1 MCGIVGYLGPKNPK
15 DVILTGLKSL
25 EYRGYDSA
33 GVSILHEGK
42 FKRVRAEGKL
52 GNLAIKL
59 EAEAFSGHLGI
70 GHTRWATH
78 GKPSERN
85 AHPHC
90 VGGVSLVHN
99 GIIENYMELR
109 EELVRGGAVLESDT
123 DSELVAHL
131 IERELRS
138 GGAEAPARDG
148 AHVSSAH
155 KPGFYSTLLSAVLRV
170 LPRLQGAYAILVV
183 SENEPDTMVAFK
195 NGPPL
200 ILGVGGDSMYVGS
213 DVMAVVPYTKK
224 VVYLDDGEVVEVKGA
239 SYSVFDHAGQPVNKK
254 MVEVNWTAEVASKG
268 GFPHFMVK
276 EIFEQPRAVAQAI
289 QPHVNLQKGTVELAD
304 VGFDVTQTLAN
315 IERVF
320 IVACGSSYYTGL
332 VGEYMIERLA
342 KVPVECD
349 IASEFRYRHPVL
361 PKNSLFISISQSG
374 ETADTLAAVR
384 MAKQAGAKIL
394 SICNV
399 KNSSIDREAHG
410 HLYMNAGT
418 EIGVASTKA
427 FSATLALLNL
437 LSLAVA
443 KAKGVLPGVDEAKYV
458 RELLAAPAQIETV
471 LNLDKFFKQAADK
484 LKAYKG
490 FLYLGRGV
498 HYPIA
503 MEGALK
509 LKELAYMHAEG
520 YAAGEMKHGPL
531 ALIDD
536 KMAVVT
542 LVPHDDLYEKT
553 LSNLEEAKARG
564 GQIISIGTGESERLE
579 KISQYYLA
587 LPEVGW
593 FTLPLLEVVPV
604 QLLAYH
610 VACSLGHDV
619 DQPRNLAKSVTVE

>member
-33 GVSILHEGK
+33 GVSILHDGK

-52 GNLAIKL
+52 GNLKSKL
-59 EAEAFSGHLGI
+59 DGETFSGHLGI

-90 VGGVSLVHN
+90 VGGISLVHN

-109 EELVRGGAVLESDT
+109 EELVREGAVLESET

-131 IERELRS
+131 VEREVR
-138 GGAEAPARDG
+138 GGAD
-148 AHVSSAH
+148 
-155 KPGFYSTLLSAVLRV
+155 LLQAVRNV
-170 LPRLQGAYAILVV
+170 KTKIWGAYSILVV
-183 SENEPDTMVAFK
+183 NEKQPDTMVAFK
-195 NGPPL
+195 YGPPL
-200 ILGVGGDSMYVGS
+200 ILGVGDDAMYVGS
-213 DVMAVVPYTKK
+213 DVMALVPYTKK
-224 VVYLDDGEVVEVKGA
+224 VVYLEDGETVEVRGLKFNI
-239 SYSVFDHAGQPVNKK
+239 YDDQWRPVNKK
-254 MVEVNWTAEVASKG
+254 IVEVNWTSEAASKG
-268 GFPHFMVK
+268 GFPHFMMK

-289 QPHVNLQKGTVELAD
+289 QPHVNLQKNSVELSD
-304 VGFDVTQTLAN
+304 VGFDVEKTLAG

-399 KNSSIDREAHG
+399 KNSSIDREADG

-443 KAKGVLPGVDEAKYV
+443 KAKGVLPAVEEAKYV
-458 RELLAAPAQIETV
+458 REILAAPAQIETV

-587 LPEVGW
+587 LPVVGW

>member
-52 GNLAIKL
+52 GNLSAKL
-59 EAEAFSGHLGI
+59 DGEAFSGHLGI

-90 VGGVSLVHN
+90 VGGISLVHN

-109 EELVRGGAVLESDT
+109 EELVRDGAVLESET

-131 IERELRS
+131 IEREVRA
-138 GGAEAPARDG
+138 GGDRAAAGNG
-148 AHVSSAH
+148 AAAGVSSA
-155 KPGFYSTLLSAVLRV
+155 LLAAVLRI
-170 LPRLQGAYAILVV
+170 LPRLHGAYAILVV
-183 SENEPDTMVAFK
+183 SEREPDTMVAFK

-200 ILGVGGDSMYVGS
+200 ILGVGPDAMYVGS
-213 DVMAVVPYTKK
+213 DVMALVPYTKK
-224 VVYLDDGEVVEVKGA
+224 VVYLDDGEVVEVKGR
-239 SYSVFDHAGQPVNKK
+239 SYRVLDHSGATIQKK
-254 MVEVNWTAEVASKG
+254 LVEVNWTADVASKG

-289 QPHVNLQKGTVELAD
+289 QPHVNLQKSSVELSG
-304 VGFDVTQTLAN
+304 VGFDVDQVLAG

-399 KNSSIDREAHG
+399 KNSSIDREADG

-443 KAKGVLPGVDEAKYV
+443 KAKGVLSAEDEAKYV
-458 RELLAAPAQIETV
+458 REVLAAPAQIETV

-484 LKAYKG
+484 LKSYKG

>member
-52 GNLAIKL
+52 GNLSTKL
-59 EAEAFSGHLGI
+59 DGEAFSGHLGI

-85 AHPHC
+85 AHPHV
-90 VGGVSLVHN
+90 VGGISLVHN

-109 EELVRGGAVLESDT
+109 EELKKQGAKIESDT

-131 IERELRS
+131 IEREVR
-138 GGAEAPARDG
+138 GGADLLEAVK
-148 AHVSSAH
+148 HV
-155 KPGFYSTLLSAVLRV
+155 KTKIW
-170 LPRLQGAYAILVV
+170 GAYSILVV
-183 SENEPDTMVAFK
+183 SEKQPDTMVAFK
-195 NGPPL
+195 YGPPL
-200 ILGVGGDSMYVGS
+200 ILGVGEDAMYIGS
-213 DVMAVVPYTKK
+213 DVMALVPYTKK
-224 VVYLDDGEVVEVKGA
+224 VVYLEDGEVVEVCGKKHQI
-239 SYSVFDHAGQPVNKK
+239 YDEKWNPVSKK
-254 MVEVNWTAEVASKG
+254 IVEVNWTSEAASKG

-289 QPHVNLQKGTVELAD
+289 QPHVNLQKNSVELAE
-304 VGFDVTQTLAN
+304 VGFDVQKTLASVD
-315 IERVF
+315 RVF
-320 IVACGSSYYTGL
+320 IVACGTSYYAGL

-342 KVPVECD
+342 QVPVECD

-399 KNSSIDREAHG
+399 KNSSIDREADG

-427 FSATLALLNL
+427 FSATLSLLNL
-437 LSLAVA
+437 LSIAIARA
-443 KAKGVLPGVDEAKYV
+443 KKAMSEDDEQKFV
-458 RELLAAPAQIETV
+458 REVLAAPAHIETV
-471 LNLDKFFKQAADK
+471 LNYDKFFKQAASK
-484 LKAYKG
+484 LKKYKG

-503 MEGALK
+503 LEGALK

-564 GQIISIGTGESERLE
+564 GQIISIGTGPSKRLSDISEH
-579 KISQYYLA
+579 YLA

-593 FTLPLLEVVPV
+593 FTLPLLEVIPV

>member
-1 MCGIVGYLGPKNPK
+1 MCGIVGYYGPKNPK
-15 DVILTGLKSL
+15 DVIMSGLKAL

-33 GVSILHEGK
+33 GVSILHEGH

-52 GNLAIKL
+52 SKL
-59 EAEAFSGHLGI
+59 QEKLTSEEFSGHLGI

-90 VGGVSLVHN
+90 VGGISLVHN
-99 GIIENYMELR
+99 GIIENYSALR
-109 EELVRGGAVLESDT
+109 EELVRDGAVLESDT

-131 IERELRS
+131 LDRQLKKT
-138 GGAEAPARDG
+138 PD
-148 AHVSSAH
+148 
-155 KPGFYSTLLSAVLRV
+155 LLAAVLGV
-170 LPRLQGAYAILVV
+170 LPRLVGAYAIVCV
-183 SENEPDTMVAFK
+183 NEKQPDTMVAFK

-200 ILGVGGDSMYVGS
+200 IVGVGS
-213 DVMAVVPYTKK
+213 DAMYVASDVQALVAYTKQII
-224 VVYLDDGEVVEVKGA
+224 YLDDGEVVQVQGSK
-239 SYSVFDHAGQPVNKK
+239 YSVMTDEGKK
-254 MVEVNWTAEVASKG
+254 LDKKQTEINWTADVASKG

-289 QPHVNLQKGTVELAD
+289 QPHINLAKNSVELKD
-304 VGFDVTQTLAN
+304 VDKALFNDV
-315 IERVF
+315 ERVF
-320 IVACGSSYYTGL
+320 IVACGSSFYTGL

-342 KVPVECD
+342 RVPVECD

-384 MAKQAGAKIL
+384 LAKSAGVKVL

-399 KNSSIDREAHG
+399 RNSSIDREADG
-410 HLYMNAGT
+410 HLFMNAGT
-418 EIGVASTKA
+418 EVGVASTKA
-427 FSATLALLNL
+427 FSSSLSLLALV
-437 LSLAVA
+437 SLAMA
-443 KAKGVLPGVDEAKYV
+443 KAKGKLTEAEESDYL
-458 RELLAAPAQIETV
+458 RQLLAAPSQIETV
-471 LNLDKFFKQAADK
+471 LNLDKFFKEGAAQ
-484 LKAYKG
+484 LKGYKG

-531 ALIDD
+531 ALIDE
-536 KMAVVT
+536 KMAVVM
-542 LVPHDDLYEKT
+542 LLPHDDLFEKS

-564 GQIISIGTGESERLE
+564 GQVISISTGHNKRLE
-579 KISQYYLA
+579 QISNYYLA
-587 LPEVGW
+587 LPEAGW

-610 VACSLGHDV
+610 VAVSLGHDV

>member
-1 MCGIVGYLGPKNPK
+1 MCGIVGYLGPKDPK
-15 DVILTGLKSL
+15 DVILTGLKAL

-33 GVSILHEGK
+33 GVAILNNGQ

-52 GNLAIKL
+52 TNLKDKL
-59 EAEAFSGHLGI
+59 NGEKFSGHLGI

-109 EELVRGGAVLESDT
+109 EELVKDGAVLESET

-131 IERELRS
+131 IERQLRTS
-138 GGAEAPARDG
+138 KD
-148 AHVSSAH
+148 
-155 KPGFYSTLLSAVLRV
+155 LLQAVFKV
-170 LPRLQGAYAILVV
+170 LPRLVGAYAILVV
-183 SENEPDTMVAFK
+183 HEKQPDTMIAFK

-200 ILGVGGDSMYVGS
+200 ILGVGEDAMYVAS
-213 DVMAVVPYTKK
+213 DVQAVVPYTRK
-224 VVYLDDGEVVEVKGA
+224 VVYLDDNEVVAVEGKN
-239 SYSVFDHAGQPVNKK
+239 YRVFSPSGDPLDKLVT
-254 MVEVNWTAEVASKG
+254 EIDWTSEVANKG
-268 GFPHFMVK
+268 GFAHFMLK

-289 QPHVNLQKGTVELAD
+289 QPHLNVDKATVELNAAGLD
-304 VGFDVTQTLAN
+304 ESVLKN

-320 IVACGSSYYTGL
+320 IVACGTSYYAGL
-332 VGEYMIERLA
+332 VGEYLLERLA
-342 KVPVECD
+342 RVPVECD

-384 MAKQAGAKIL
+384 MAKSAGVKVL

-399 KNSSIDREAHG
+399 KSSSIDREADG
-410 HLYMNAGT
+410 HLYMNAGS
-418 EIGVASTKA
+418 EVGVASTKA
-427 FSATLALLNL
+427 FSATLSLLNV

-443 KAKGVLPGVDEAKYV
+443 KAKGALSGEDEQKFV
-458 RELLAAPAQIETV
+458 RQILAAPAMIETV
-471 LNLDKFFKQAADK
+471 LNFDKFFKEASED
-484 LKAYKG
+484 LKKFKG

-503 MEGALK
+503 LEGALK

-520 YAAGEMKHGPL
+520 YASGEMKHGPL
-531 ALIDD
+531 ALIDN
-536 KMAVVT
+536 KMAVVM
-542 LVPHDDLYEKT
+542 LVPKDELYEKS

-564 GQIISIGTGESERLE
+564 GQIISIGTGGNDRLE
-579 KISQYYLA
+579 EISNYYLA
-587 LPEVGW
+587 LPETDW
-593 FTLPLLEVVPV
+593 FTLPLLEVIPV

-610 VACSLGHDV
+610 LANSLGHDV

>member
-15 DVILTGLKSL
+15 DVIMTGLKAL

-33 GVSILHEGK
+33 GVAILDGGH

-52 GNLAIKL
+52 VNLSEKL
-59 EAEAFSGHLGI
+59 AGERFSGHLGI

-109 EELVRGGAVLESDT
+109 EELVAGGAVLESDT

-131 IERELRS
+131 LDAQLRKT
-138 GGAEAPARDG
+138 PD
-148 AHVSSAH
+148 
-155 KPGFYSTLLSAVLRV
+155 LLAAVRAV
-170 LPRLQGAYAILVV
+170 LPRLIGAYAIVCV
-183 SENEPDTMVAFK
+183 NEKQPDTMVAFK

-200 ILGVGGDSMYVGS
+200 IVGVGDDSMYVAS
-213 DVMAVVPYTKK
+213 DVQALVNYTKK
-224 VVYLDDGEVVEVKGA
+224 IIYLEDGEVVEVKGKNYTVFSA
-239 SYSVFDHAGQPVNKK
+239 SGRETVKPI
-254 MVEVNWTAEVASKG
+254 VEINWTADVASKG

-289 QPHVNLQKGTVELAD
+289 QPHINLNKTAVELHELGLSAEFLAD
-304 VGFDVTQTLAN
+304 V
-315 IERVF
+315 ERVF

-332 VGEYMIERLA
+332 VGEYLIERLA
-342 KVPVECD
+342 RVPVECD

-384 MAKQAGAKIL
+384 LAKQSGVKVL

-399 KNSSIDREAHG
+399 RNSSIDREADG

-418 EIGVASTKA
+418 EVGVASTKA
-427 FSATLALLNL
+427 FSATLALKCL
-437 LSLAVA
+437 LALALA
-443 KAKGVLPGVDEAKYV
+443 KAKGKLSALEESGYV
-458 RELLAAPAQIETV
+458 RQILATPSQIETV
-471 LNLDKFFKQAADK
+471 LNLDKFFKEGASK
-484 LKAYKG
+484 LKSYKG

-531 ALIDD
+531 ALIDKD
-536 KMAVVT
+536 MAIVM
-542 LVPHDDLYEKT
+542 LAPHDDLFEKSV
-553 LSNLEEAKARG
+553 SNLEEAKARG
-564 GQIISIGTGESERLE
+564 GQVISISTGHNKRLE
-579 KISQYYLA
+579 QISNYYLA
-587 LPEVGW
+587 LPEADW
-593 FTLPLLEVVPV
+593 FTLPLLEVIPV

-610 VACSLGHDV
+610 VAVSLGHDV

>member
-1 MCGIVGYLGPKNPK
+1 MCGIVGYYGPKNPK
-15 DVILTGLKSL
+15 DVIMTGLKAL

-33 GVSILHEGK
+33 GVAILDKGV

-52 GNLAIKL
+52 SNLSDKL
-59 EAEAFSGHLGI
+59 LKEDFSGHLGI

-85 AHPHC
+85 AHPHT
-90 VGGVSLVHN
+90 VGDISLVHN

-109 EELVRGGAVLESDT
+109 EELIKDGAVIESDT

-131 IERELRS
+131 LNIQLKKT
-138 GGAEAPARDG
+138 PD
-148 AHVSSAH
+148 
-155 KPGFYSTLLSAVLRV
+155 LLASVLAV
-170 LPRLQGAYAILVV
+170 LPRLVGAYAIVCV
-183 SENEPDTMVAFK
+183 NVKQPENMVAFK

-200 ILGVGGDSMYVGS
+200 IVGVGADAMYVAS
-213 DVMAVVPYTKK
+213 DVQAIVAYTKK
-224 VVYLDDGEVVEVKGA
+224 VVYLDDGEVVEVRGKD
-239 SYSVFDHAGQPVNKK
+239 YKVFSSAGKATDKPV
-254 MVEVNWTAEVASKG
+254 VEINWTADVASKG
-268 GFPHFMVK
+268 GFPHFMMK

-289 QPHVNLQKGTVELAD
+289 QPHIDLSSTTVEM
-304 VGFDVTQTLAN
+304 FDLGLDMKALSEV
-315 IERVF
+315 ERIF

-342 KVPVECD
+342 RVPVECD

-384 MAKQAGAKIL
+384 LAKSAGVKVL

-399 KNSSIDREAHG
+399 RRSSIDREADG

-418 EIGVASTKA
+418 EVGVASTKA
-427 FSATLALLNL
+427 FSATLSLLNL
-437 LSLAVA
+437 FSIAMA
-443 KAKGVLPGVDEAKYV
+443 KAKGKLTLEEEQDYV
-458 RELLAAPAQIETV
+458 RQIQAAPAQIETV
-471 LNLDKFFKQAADK
+471 LNLDKWFKEGAEK
-484 LKAYKG
+484 LKGYRG

-536 KMAVVT
+536 EIAVVV
-542 LVPHDDLYEKT
+542 LAPHDELFEKSI
-553 LSNLEEAKARG
+553 SNMEEAKARG
-564 GQIISIGTGESERLE
+564 GQILSISTGHNKRLE
-579 KISQYYLA
+579 DISNYYLA
-587 LPEVGW
+587 LPEASW

-610 VACSLGHDV
+610 VAVSLGHDV